1 MKSHC
6 KGQLMSEDTTPVFIP
21 FHAHA
26 GIEILRAPVGSGHA
40 RIPETRTLTNHLG
53 TVHGG
58 ALFSVGEVA
67 AAAAITQ
74 LLSSEMMSLRAITR
88 RATIEYLKPARGVI
102 DGHATVDMTRSEIL
116 AALEHVASVD
126 VPISVTLTD
135 LAQVAVATL
144 TVTWFVGRPRKP

>member
-1 MKSHC
+1 
-6 KGQLMSEDTTPVFIP
+6 MSEDTTPVLIP

-26 GIEILRAPVGSGHA
+26 GIEILRAPVGRGHA
-40 RIPETRTLTNHLG
+40 RIPDTRTLTNHFG

-74 LLSSEMMSLRAITR
+74 LLMAELASLRAITR
-88 RATIEYLKPARGVI
+88 RASIDYLKPARGVI
-102 DGHATVDMTRSEIL
+102 DGHATVGMTRSEIL
-116 AALEHVASVD
+116 AALEGAASVD

-135 LAQVAVATL
+135 PAQLEVAKL
-144 TVTWFVGRPRKP
+144 IVTWFVGRPRKQ